1 MDDSW
6 KLIKVFNQMVEE
18 GNTVIIIEH
27 NLSLISCVDWVIDMG
42 PGAGK
47 NGGEIVY
54 NGSANKFRN
63 AETVTAK
70 CFREVWSQ

>member
-6 KLIKVFNQMVEE
+6 KLIKVFNQIVED

-27 NLSLISCVDWVIDMG
+27 NLSLISYVDWVIDMG

-47 NGGEIVY
+47 NGGEVVY
-54 NGSANKFRN
+54 NGPADKFKDV
-63 AETVTAK
+63 ETVTAK
-70 CFREVWSQ
+70 CFREVWN